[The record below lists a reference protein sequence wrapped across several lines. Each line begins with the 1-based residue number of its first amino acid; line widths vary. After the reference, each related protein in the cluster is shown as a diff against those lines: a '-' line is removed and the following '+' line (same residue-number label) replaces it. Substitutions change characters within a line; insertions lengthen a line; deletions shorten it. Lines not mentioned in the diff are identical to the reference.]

1 MSNDT
6 VLRGHEVFASLNVNE
21 MDELS
26 SFSSAEQFK
35 EGEIIFKHNQVG
47 THVYLLME
55 GVVYLQLP
63 VNPPEFSLTISK
75 VEKGELFGISPLL
88 NLSHY
93 TSMARCFTD
102 TKALVIAA
110 EPFRELLRSNCPV
123 GLDVANRV
131 AHIYFTRYID
141 LLKRLQNV
149 VNQTTLNI

>member
-26 SFSSAEQFK
+26 SFSSVEQFK
-35 EGEIIFKHNQVG
+35 EGEIIFRHGQAG
-47 THVYLLME
+47 THVYILMA
-55 GVVYLQLP
+55 GVVHLQLP
-63 VNPPEFSLTISK
+63 VSPPEFDLTISK

-93 TSMARCFTD
+93 TSSARCSTEA
-102 TKALVIAA
+102 KVLSIVA
-110 EPFRELLRSNCPV
+110 EPFRELLRANCPV

-131 AHIYFTRYID
+131 ANIYFNRYID

-149 VNQTTLNI
+149 VAETTLNV